1 MKAFNLI
8 EEPWIPVRS
17 GAAVREVGLRE
28 ALLEAHHLERI
39 EAASPLVEVAL
50 TRLLLAVLHRAYQGP
65 RSAREQAQIFSKG
78 RFDSGVVTTYLDRWR
93 DRFWLFHP
101 TAPFWQVPDLPEDDP
116 LPWTKLRPEF
126 AAGNNPTLFDHT
138 YDDAPPLASFAEAA
152 RSLAA
157 HQTFTPGGLI
167 RRYGVQSGVG
177 APLAVSAAFFAIG
190 TNLFHTLTQAL
201 VPYDESDDHPIWE
214 TDPVVL
220 SELEGDEN
228 KQPRKKVPLFGRT
241 RIYTWL
247 SRGVRLLNT
256 GGGVRYMAYGPGVH
270 PLTDRFYQDP
280 MLAYAKQDKTGN
292 LVPVRLRADKAFW
305 RDFSA
310 LFPEEDAGLS
320 PQTLES
326 ARQLQQQTGTRRAL
340 RIEVAGQVTDQAK
353 VMEIRREIYPLPTHA
368 KERALRIFVPR
379 ATQLADA
386 RAACLRK
393 GGWQL
398 ARLLLSLSRDPDKQ
412 DVRALLESFPLLPYY
427 WNRLGNAFGAFLEK
441 LDESPDE
448 AWDVWEARVR
458 EASEA
463 AWAVTTKTVGTE
475 ARQLKAVQEAEK
487 TWRTC
492 LAKEARRE
500 RKG

>member
-8 EEPWIPVRS
+8 DEPWIPVRN
-17 GAAVREVGLRE
+17 GATVREVGLRE
-28 ALLEAHHLERI
+28 ALLEAHRFQRL
-39 EAASPLVEVAL
+39 EAASPLVGVAL
-50 TRLLLAVLHRAYQGP
+50 TRLLLAVLHRAYRGP
-65 RSAREQAQIFSKG
+65 QSSREQAQIFARG
-78 RFDSGVVTTYLDRWR
+78 RFDASAINSYLDRWR

-157 HQTFTPGGLI
+157 HQTFTTGGLI

-190 TNLFHTLTQAL
+190 ANLFHTLTQAL
-201 VPYDESDDHPIWE
+201 AAYDESDDQPLWE
-214 TDPVVL
+214 TDPVAL

-228 KQPRKKVPLFGRT
+228 KQPRKKVPLLGRT
-241 RIYTWL
+241 RAYTWL

-256 GGGVRYMAYGPGVH
+256 GDGVRYMAYGPGVH
-270 PLTDRFYQDP
+270 PLTDRFDPDP
-280 MLAYAKQDKTGN
+280 MVAYVKQAKTGN

-310 LFPEEDAGLS
+310 LFPEDGAGLS
-320 PQTLES
+320 PLTLES
-326 ARQLQQQTGTRRAL
+326 ARHLQQQTGTRRTL

-353 VMEIRREIYPLPTHA
+353 VMEIRRETYPLPTRAEGH
-368 KERALRIFVPR
+368 ALRVFVPR
-379 ATQLADA
+379 ATQLADDTA
-386 RAACLRK
+386 TCLRK

-412 DVRALLESFPLLPYY
+412 EVRALLDSFPLLPYY
-427 WNRLGNAFGAFLEK
+427 WNRLGNAFSAFLEK
-441 LDESPDE
+441 LGDDPDG
-448 AWDVWEARVR
+448 AWTIWETGVRDV
-458 EASEA
+458 SNA

-492 LAKEARRE
+492 TAKEARRE